1 VAIWT
6 QKGGKAFLNVYLEL
20 LKRKSFAINRKGTF
34 LLQRF
39 YSVGMSFYIVDLDK
53 RDEDLTTTKETKARR
68 SPWDAKRF
76 DLQ

>member
-6 QKGGKAFLNVYLEL
+6 QKGGKAFLNIHLEF

-34 LLQRF
+34 LLQGF
-39 YSVGMSFYIVDLDK
+39 YSVSVSLYIMDLDK
-53 RDEDLTTTKETKARR
+53 RDEDLSRKPRQNE

-76 DLQ
+76 VLQ

>member
-1 VAIWT
+1 MAIWT
-6 QKGGKAFLNVYLEL
+6 QKSGKAFLNVYLKL

-53 RDEDLTTTKETKARR
+53 RDEDLTTKETKARR